1 MELYK
6 LSDIDNEQYYQVPK
20 SLFTNPF
27 YRDISLS
34 SKMAYAF
41 LKDRMGLSRKN
52 GWHDDNGDIFLY
64 FSQQD
69 MSEALNV
76 SLRTIATV
84 FKELQ
89 KVGLIKTVRQ
99 GLGMPNKIYIAKCI
113 ANPKYLHINS
123 ATIAFQKCNDC
134 ISEVQNLHS
143 NKTDINNTEFSNT
156 ENIYSSSTKVD
167 VCINPPYPPKEKSK
181 DEEIDYFEKFW
192 KEYPRKVGKG
202 AARKSFLKLKPNNE
216 LLNKMLTA
224 LAKQKRTEQWTR
236 DNGKYIP
243 HPATW
248 LNQERWDDEV
258 SIADNSQYQP
268 TRQRTNRA
276 ASREDEFA
284 AMYEQIK
291 KERLQNE

>member
-1 MELYK
+1 MYNNVEYHFNAKVATIVGVNGAILLNNFRFWIMKNEANGINFHDGCYWTYNSMKAMQQLFPFWSEKVLRSELDK
-6 LSDIDNEQYYQVPK
+6 L
-20 SLFTNPF
+20 
-27 YRDISLS
+27 
-34 SKMAYAF
+34 
-41 LKDRMGLSRKN
+41 RKN
-52 GWHDDNGDIFLY
+52 GYLQTGSYNKNPYDRTLWYTLTDKANYLFENGKNPIEQASVSISPNGQME
-64 FSQQD
+64 SQNR
-69 MSEALNV
+69 ANV
-76 SLRTIATV
+76 NARMGEPIPYN
-84 FKELQ
+84 KPYD
-89 KVGLIKTVRQ
+89 KTS
-99 GLGMPNKIYIAKCI
+99 I
-113 ANPKYLHINS
+113 
-123 ATIAFQKCNDC
+123 
-134 ISEVQNLHS
+134 
-143 NKTDINNTEFSNT
+143 
-156 ENIYSSSTKVD
+156 SSSTKVD
-167 VCINPPYPPKEKSK
+167 GCINPPYPPKEKSK

-258 SIADNSQYQP
+258 SIANNSQYQP